1 MMNRITSSAPLLFFF
16 NFLLSLVMYLPTLH
30 GRFVYDI
37 NSHFITYEKLGWAGL
52 LNDWGEHTIR
62 WGIHLI
68 NFILW
73 YFFGANDHVWF
84 VVAIGLHTLAATMLY
99 FLVVCWLIAADVKQA
114 GQIAFWGMLLFLLS
128 PYHTETI
135 VWGATLFYL
144 TFSVCLLS
152 ILFCYM
158 LYVQTSKVVYLISL
172 YFLFLYCA
180 ITFEVFLVIPFI
192 LVVLAIL
199 FRDSADYGLSIG
211 KFIRLFIIPQGM
223 IVVLFFFWNK
233 WLFGKWIGHYGAN
246 VHFNTDVF
254 LLSSNLTKYL
264 FKFCYAHLFFSYS
277 IRDKLYAYLEHH
289 KLLWILIG
297 TYGAFGLASV
307 YVFMKTGQSKVMR
320 AGIALLALFILT
332 LAPVLNLYFSFN
344 KDIEQDRYMYV
355 PSLFFYPLSSL
366 LFFYCFRRIAWV
378 PILLVLVVSVFFL
391 HRNAMCWHE
400 VGRINGKLV
409 EGFKWGDA
417 KRIFI
422 LANSDDFCGAYQMRD
437 MPQSAFA
444 EILHVQRHI
453 DIIPR
458 SYDIMQY
465 NMLQADDS
473 CFHEIVDSSSIKLT
487 FGQWRNWWW
496 YKSFGAS
503 SYDSALYSV
512 KIDEWAHSFTV
523 HFKDKRPG
531 DVYIYQACDQW
542 VEIEGF

>member
-1 MMNRITSSAPLLFFF
+1 
-16 NFLLSLVMYLPTLH
+16 MYLPTLH

-37 NSHFITYEKLGWAGL
+37 NTHFITYERLGWGGL
-52 LNDWGEHTIR
+52 ANDWGEHTIR
-62 WGIHLI
+62 WGIHLV

-73 YFFGANDHVWF
+73 YFFGASDHVWF
-84 VVAIGLHTLAATMLY
+84 LVAIGLHAIAATLLY
-99 FLVVCWLIAADVKQA
+99 HLVVRWLTVADVRQA
-114 GQIAFWGMLLFLLS
+114 GDVAFCGMILFLLS
-128 PYHTETI
+128 PYHSETI

-144 TFSVCLLS
+144 TFTVSLLS
-152 ILFCYM
+152 VLYCYM
-158 LYVQTSKVVYLISL
+158 LYAQTSKIAYLISL

-192 LVVLAIL
+192 LVVLTIL
-199 FRDSADYGLSIG
+199 FRDSSEYGISIG
-211 KFIRLFIIPQGM
+211 KFIRLFMIPQVI

-233 WLFGKWIGHYGAN
+233 WLFGKWIGHYGAS

-254 LLSSNLTKYL
+254 LLSANLTKYL
-264 FKFCYAHLFFSYS
+264 FKYFYAHLFFSYR
-277 IRDKLYAYLEHH
+277 IRDKLYALLDHH
-289 KLLWILIG
+289 RLLWAVI
-297 TYGAFGLASV
+297 SV
-307 YVFMKTGQSKVMR
+307 YVFFGVVSVYLFVR
-320 AGIALLALFILT
+320 AGISKGLRVAIALSALFILT

-344 KDIEQDRYMYV
+344 KDIEQDRYLYV
-355 PSLFFYPLSSL
+355 PSLFFYPLLSMF
-366 LFFYCFRRIAWV
+366 FFYCFRRIAWM
-378 PILLVLVVSVFFL
+378 PILFAVSVSIFFL

-400 VGRINGKLV
+400 VGRINSKLV
-409 EGFKWGDA
+409 EGFKWGGA

-444 EILHVQRHI
+444 EMLHVQRHI
-453 DIIPR
+453 DIMPR

-503 SYDSALYSV
+503 SYDSSLYSV

-531 DVYIYQACDQW
+531 DVYIYQTCDHW
-542 VEIEGF
+542 EEIKDFR